1 MAGPVVEDPDRSA
14 MAQERPPAVTTDVVV
29 VGTGPA
35 GAAMALALARLG
47 VDHLVVTRYDSLA
60 AEPRAHITNQRTMEV
75 LEDLGVADAVIA
87 QATPQHLIGATTFCT
102 AIAGEELGRVR
113 SWGTDPDSHAAHVR
127 ASPGRI
133 CDMPQNLMEPVLVNA
148 ATAQGSRIRYGTE
161 YLSHV
166 ADDDGVTVTVRDR
179 TRSDD
184 GATYD
189 IRARY
194 LYGADGGRSRV
205 AEDAGLPMRGEMGV
219 AGSLNIVFRADLSRW
234 VAHRPSVL
242 YWVLQPGSD
251 VGGIGMGVVRMV
263 RPWNEWLTIW
273 GYDVADG
280 PPDLSDEFTTGLVR
294 RLVGVDDL
302 EVEIV
307 GSSAWTVNHM
317 AAEHYGSGRV
327 FCGGDAVHRHPPSNG
342 LGSNTSIQDSFNL
355 AWKLALVL
363 RGQAGP
369 DLLDTYSAERA
380 PIGRQVVDRANRS
393 IGETGRIFDALGVS
407 GESDPDVMRE
417 HMAGRREPGP
427 EGEKQRRALREAIRF
442 KAYEFDAHGVELN
455 QRYVSSAVVPD
466 DLAPD
471 PLASVEDPEL
481 THVSSTAPGA
491 RVPHAWLS
499 VRGGPDVST
508 IQLAG
513 HGRFTLFTGPG
524 GMAWGHARDVV
535 GGLVA
540 LVVVGPGQDVEDPY
554 GDWATLLEAEGIGD
568 TGAVLVRPDH
578 HVAARF
584 ATTPDDPGAVLTAAL
599 DRALSRM

>member
-1 MAGPVVEDPDRSA
+1 
-14 MAQERPPAVTTDVVV
+14 MAQVRPPAVTTDVVV
-29 VGTGPA
+29 VGSGPA

-75 LEDLGVADAVIA
+75 LDDLGVADTVIA
-87 QATPQHLIGATTFCT
+87 QATPQHLIGTTTFCT

-113 SWGTDPDSHAAHVR
+113 SWGTDPRSHAAHVL
-127 ASPGRI
+127 ASPARI

-148 ATAQGSRIRYGTE
+148 ATAQGSRVRYATE

-179 TRSDD
+179 TRSDE

-189 IRARY
+189 VRARY

-205 AEDAGLPMRGEMGV
+205 AEQAGLPMRGEMGV
-219 AGSLNIVFRADLSRW
+219 AGSLNIVFRADLSPW

-280 PPDLSDEFTTGLVR
+280 PPDLSDEYSRGLVR
-294 RLVGVDDL
+294 RLVGVEDL
-302 EVEIV
+302 DVEIV

-363 RGQAGP
+363 RGRGGSGAAR
-369 DLLDTYSAERA
+369 LL
-380 PIGRQVVDRANRS
+380 
-393 IGETGRIFDALGVS
+393 
-407 GESDPDVMRE
+407 
-417 HMAGRREPGP
+417 
-427 EGEKQRRALREAIRF
+427 QRRARADRTPGRRPGEPFHRRDGSHLRRARGERDGRPGGDARQHGRPQGLRRRGREA
-442 KAYEFDAHGVELN
+442 AA
-455 QRYVSSAVVPD
+455 
-466 DLAPD
+466 
-471 PLASVEDPEL
+471 
-481 THVSSTAPGA
+481 GA
-491 RVPHAWLS
+491 A
-499 VRGGPDVST
+499 RGGAVQGLRVRRARRGAQPP
-508 IQLAG
+508 LRLERGRARRPRAG
-513 HGRFTLFTGPG
+513 P
-524 GMAWGHARDVV
+524 AR
-535 GGLVA
+535 A
-540 LVVVGPGQDVEDPY
+540 SSRTRSSRTCP
-554 GDWATLLEAEGIGD
+554 
-568 TGAVLVRPDH
+568 RRRR
-578 HVAARF
+578 AR
-584 ATTPDDPGAVLTAAL
+584 ACRTRGWV
-599 DRALSRM
+599 

>member
-1 MAGPVVEDPDRSA
+1 
-14 MAQERPPAVTTDVVV
+14 MAQERPPAVTTDVLV
-29 VGTGPA
+29 VGSGPA
-35 GAAMALALARLG
+35 GAAMALALATLG

-75 LEDLGVADAVIA
+75 LDDLGVADAVIA
-87 QATPQHLIGATTFCT
+87 RATPQHLIGTTTFCT
-102 AIAGEELGRVR
+102 AITGEELGRVR
-113 SWGTDPDSHAAHVR
+113 SWGTDPRSHAAHVL
-127 ASPGRI
+127 ASPARI
-133 CDMPQNLMEPVLVNA
+133 CDMPQNLMEPVLVDA
-148 ATAQGSRIRYGTE
+148 ATARGSRVRYGTE
-161 YLSHV
+161 YVSHV
-166 ADDDGVTVTVRDR
+166 ADDDGVTATVRDR
-179 TRSDD
+179 TRSDE

-189 IRARY
+189 VRARY

-205 AEDAGLPMRGEMGV
+205 AEVAGLPMRGEMGV
-219 AGSLNIVFRADLSRW
+219 AGSLNIVFRADLSPW

-242 YWVLQPGSD
+242 YWILQPGSD

-280 PPDLSDEFTTGLVR
+280 PPDLSEEFTTGLVR
-294 RLVGVDDL
+294 RLVGVEDL
-302 EVEIV
+302 DVEIL

-363 RGQAGP
+363 RGAAGP
-369 DLLDTYSAERA
+369 ALLDSYDAERA

-393 IGETGRIFDALGVS
+393 IAETGRIFDALGVS
-407 GESDPDVMRE
+407 GTDDPATMRAN
-417 HMAGRREPGP
+417 MDARKDAGDEA
-427 EGEKQRRALREAIRF
+427 EKQRRALREAVRF
-442 KAYEFDAHGVELN
+442 KVYEFDTHGVELN
-455 QRYVSSAVVPD
+455 HRYVSGAVVPD

-471 PLASVEDPEL
+471 PLATVEDPEL
-481 THVSSTAPGA
+481 TYAASTTPGA
-491 RVPHAWLS
+491 RVPHAWLGMTG
-499 VRGGPDVST
+499 RDVST
-508 IQLAG
+508 VQLAG

-524 GMAWGHARDVV
+524 GQAWGTAPDVV
-535 GGLVA
+535 SGLVA

-554 GDWATLLEAEGIGD
+554 GDWAGMLAAEGIGD

-584 ATTPDDPGAVLTAAL
+584 AALPGDPATTLSTTL

>member
-1 MAGPVVEDPDRSA
+1 MAEPVAS
-14 MAQERPPAVTTDVVV
+14 RPPAVTTDVVV
-29 VGTGPA
+29 VGSGPA
-35 GAAMALALARLG
+35 GAAMALALARSG

-75 LEDLGVADAVIA
+75 LDDLGVADAVIA
-87 QATPQHLIGATTFCT
+87 QATPQHLIGTTTFCT

-113 SWGTDPDSHAAHVR
+113 SWGTDPDTHAAHVR
-127 ASPGRI
+127 ASPGRV

-148 ATAQGSRIRYGTE
+148 ATAQGSRVRYGTE
-161 YLSHV
+161 YVSHTV
-166 ADDDGVTVTVRDR
+166 DDDGVTVTVRDR

-184 GATYD
+184 GAEYD
-189 IRARY
+189 VRARY

-205 AEDAGLPMRGEMGV
+205 AEAAGLPMRGEMGV
-219 AGSLNIVFRADLSRW
+219 AGSLNIVFRADLSPW

-251 VGGIGMGVVRMV
+251 VGGIGMGLVRMV
-263 RPWNEWLTIW
+263 RPWNEWLTVW
-273 GYDVADG
+273 GYDAAQG
-280 PPDLSDEFTTGLVR
+280 PPDLSEEFTKGLVR

-302 EVEIV
+302 DVEIV

-317 AAEHYGSGRV
+317 AAEHYGAGRV

-363 RGQAGP
+363 RGDAGP
-369 DLLDTYSAERA
+369 GLLDSYSAERA

-393 IGETGRIFDALGVS
+393 IAETGRIFDALGVS
-407 GESDPDVMRE
+407 GTDAPDVMRANMDARK
-417 HMAGRREPGP
+417 HAGAGA
-427 EGEKQRRALREAIRF
+427 EKQRRALREAVRF

-455 QRYVSSAVVPD
+455 HRYVSGAVVPD

-471 PLASVEDPEL
+471 PLAAVEDPEL
-481 THVSSTAPGA
+481 TYAPSTTPGA
-491 RVPHAWLS
+491 RLPHAWLALPG
-499 VRGGPDVST
+499 REVSS

-513 HGRFTLFTGPG
+513 HGRFTLFTAPG
-524 GMAWGHARDVV
+524 GEGWGAAPDVAS
-535 GGLVA
+535 GLVA
-540 LVVVGPGQDVEDPY
+540 LVVVGPGQAVEDPY
-554 GDWATLLEAEGIGD
+554 GDWAALLEAEGIGD

-584 ATTPDDPGAVLTAAL
+584 ATLPADPATTLTTTL
-599 DRALSRM
+599 DRALSRT